1 MKKIST
7 LLTGAALT
15 ASCLTFAQGIS
26 LQRIGGYETRVFDEG
41 AAEIVSYN
49 ATNQYLYSVNSNNL
63 SVDIISLVNPTS
75 PSLIN
80 SVDLAPYGASANAVA
95 VGDDFFVV
103 AVENRD
109 SAQLEG
115 TLQFFSLDG
124 THIDSVPAGVLPD
137 NVNIS
142 PDGNFVVS
150 ANEGEPS
157 PMYNHDPEGS
167 ITVVDISGGVEN
179 LTANNCTTIALT
191 QFNGQRFTD
200 GTIVTT
206 NPGNSTVAQD
216 LEPEYVAFNSTSSK
230 AYVSCQE
237 NNTVITVDLATKT
250 LDGING
256 LGFKDWSQTSDG
268 FDASNRT
275 EDAVFRK
282 WNVYGAYQ
290 PDAMVGKNIGGTE
303 YLFTANEGDGR
314 DYDGFS
320 AEPRVKEL
328 TLNPNVFTSPN
339 IQADTALGRLKVIGG
354 LGLNP
359 TTNEYDSLV
368 TFGARSFSIFN
379 ASTMALVYDSGSD
392 IELKTYA
399 ADPANF
405 NSTND
410 ESGKKNRSDDKGPEP
425 EAIAV
430 GEFNNNMYAFVGLE
444 RQGGVIIYD
453 VTDVNNVT
461 FANYINYRNFDAD
474 PESSEAGDL
483 GPECVLFIP
492 AADNSTSSPLVVVA
506 NEVSGS
512 ISVFEV
518 KENPTSTRGIEGST
532 FSVYPNP
539 SVGLINV
546 SEIGNYL
553 VFDYAGKLVKSVQNT
568 NLIDLS
574 DLAAGIYRVNNGA
587 SSLSVVVK

>member
-1 MKKIST
+1 M
-7 LLTGAALT
+7 
-15 ASCLTFAQGIS
+15 
-26 LQRIGGYETRVFDEG
+26 
-41 AAEIVSYN
+41 
-49 ATNQYLYSVNSNNL
+49 NSNDL
-63 SVDIISLVNPTS
+63 SVDIISLVNPAT
-75 PSLIN
+75 PSLIS
-80 SVDLAPYGASANAVA
+80 SVDLSTYGASANAVA
-95 VGDDFFVV
+95 VGSDFFVV

-109 SAQLEG
+109 SAQLAG
-115 TLQFFSLDG
+115 TLQFFTLDG

-137 NVNIS
+137 NVSIS
-142 PDGNFVVS
+142 PNGNYVVS

-167 ITVVDISGGVEN
+167 ITVVDISGGVDN
-179 LTANNCTTIALT
+179 LTSANYQTIPLT
-191 QFNGQRFTD
+191 QFNGQSFTD

-216 LEPEYVAFNSTSSK
+216 LEPEYVAFNATSTK

-237 NNTVITVDLATKT
+237 NNTVITVDLANKT

-256 LGFKDWSQTSDG
+256 LGFKDWAQTSAG

-275 EDAVFRK
+275 DDAVFRK

-290 PDAMVGKNIGGTE
+290 PDAMVGMNIGGTD

-320 AEPRVKEL
+320 AEPRVKDL

-359 TTNEYDSLV
+359 ITQEYDSLV
-368 TFGARSFSIFN
+368 SFGARSFSIFN

-392 IELKTYA
+392 IELKTYS
-399 ADPANF
+399 ADPNNF

-410 ESGKKNRSDDKGPEP
+410 ETGNKDRSDDKGPEP
-425 EAIAV
+425 EAITV
-430 GEFNNNMYAFVGLE
+430 GEFNGNMYAFVGLE
-444 RQGGVIIYD
+444 RQGGIIIYD
-453 VTDVNNVT
+453 VTDVNNVM
-461 FANYINYRNFDAD
+461 FANYINYRDFDAD

-492 AADNSTSSPLVVVA
+492 AEDNSTTSPLIVVA

-518 KENPTSTRGIEGST
+518 KQNPTSTRILTENA

-539 SVGLINV
+539 SVGLVNV
-546 SEIGNYL
+546 SVVADYL
-553 VFDYAGKLVKSVQNT
+553 IFDQTGQLVKNAINT
-568 NLIDLS
+568 DVIDLS
-574 DLAAGIYRVNNGA
+574 DLAAGIYRIQSRGT
-587 SSLSVVVK
+587 SLPIIKK